1 MDDDTSIQDCCVLPE
16 AIEARTLEIG
26 RDRRAYSRC
35 FIHAGE
41 VIIRNLPTAHTLF
54 DEHQRERCSRC
65 LSTTRRQFQNSNNKN
80 SLLRCGGCK
89 QAWYCS
95 RECQKLDF
103 SLHRVECKEAPILF
117 SLNDGHGSSNSKL
130 LVRNFL
136 ALRLKDGKV
145 NNNNCCQHRYDNDL
159 RSHNVTIQCGKKHFE
174 KLIQYS
180 NGHLEDQEMID
191 IRRAAQALWNQRKVL
206 NKILMPDIDD
216 GDDDTAETVV
226 IHDRSELEDQL
237 ERDMRRFRVNNF
249 GVTDSLVRVIGGA
262 VYTLGAL
269 LNHSCSPN
277 CLLRY
282 DLSSESSSQ
291 RHEPPVME
299 VIAAQD
305 IPIGEELTHSYIE
318 LVSSKNSRISNL
330 KQMYGF
336 DCFCPRCCCR
346 KKANSDKTSL
356 KDVGSN
362 NKNDEFLIWLPNNY
376 RSLSPTELTTFI
388 LHNYNP
394 ATSNAIIT
402 NSTKDKSHLSPFDQ
416 DIIFK
421 SLNKNDAV
429 IIEAI
434 KVKQQQA
441 KFFMMNGDLEDELS
455 SLKEVVQILKQLT
468 LASGEEQLPL
478 SLELYQARCDRLGS
492 LIVAGGQDNTK
503 DALIECEHIVSF
515 LCLALKH
522 FPNHSLL
529 GLQLF
534 TLGDLYNSN
543 GKSDEAQKTYTWARR
558 NLQISQGNKSEMVML
573 LNEKIE
579 YRS

>member
-1 MDDDTSIQDCCVLPE
+1 MDDDIQDCCVLPE
-16 AIEARTLEIG
+16 AIEARTLEIDS
-26 RDRRAYSRC
+26 DRRAYSRR
-35 FIHAGE
+35 FIHTGE

-65 LSTTRRQFQNSNNKN
+65 LSTTRRQSNSNNKN

-95 RECQKLDF
+95 RECQRLDF
-103 SLHRVECKEAPILF
+103 SLHKVECKEAPILL

-136 ALRLKDGKV
+136 ALRLKNGKV
-145 NNNNCCQHRYDNDL
+145 NNNNCCQHCYDNDF
-159 RSHNVTIQCGKKHFE
+159 RPRDVTIQCGKNHFE
-174 KLIQYS
+174 KLIQYG
-180 NGHLEDQEMID
+180 NGPLEDQETID

-206 NKILMPDIDD
+206 NKILMPEIDNY
-216 GDDDTAETVV
+216 DDDADTETVV
-226 IHDRSELEDQL
+226 INDRSELEDQL

-262 VYTLGAL
+262 VYPLGAL

-277 CLLRY
+277 CLVRY

-299 VIAAQD
+299 LIAAQD

-318 LVSSKNSRISNL
+318 LVSSKKSRISNL

-336 DCFCPRCCCR
+336 DCFCPRCCR
-346 KKANSDKTSL
+346 KKKANSDRTSL
-356 KDVGSN
+356 KDIGSN
-362 NKNDEFLIWLPNNY
+362 HKNDEFKIRLPNNY
-376 RSLSPTELTTFI
+376 GSLSPTKLTRWI

-394 ATSNAIIT
+394 AISNATIT
-402 NSTKDKSHLSPFDQ
+402 NSTKDTSHLTSFDQ

-421 SLNKNDAV
+421 SLNENDPA

-455 SLKEVVQILKQLT
+455 SLKEVVQILRQLT
-468 LASGEEQLPL
+468 SASGEDQLPL

-503 DALIECEHIVSF
+503 EALIECEHIVSF

-534 TLGDLYNSN
+534 TLGDLYDSN
-543 GKSDEAQKTYTWARR
+543 RKSDEAQKTYVWARR
-558 NLQISQGNKSEMVML
+558 NLQISQGRESEMVML
-573 LNEKIE
+573 LNEKIVG
-579 YRS
+579 